1 MHGYQTAG
9 AWDRYR
15 IPSSQPATSTE
26 SALPGVAGPQ
36 SDGPRTAGPLSKDS
50 PLLVFGVLAA
60 LTFGLMAAST
70 TVRVGGTSA
79 SVRVG
84 ETGGDK

>member
-1 MHGYQTAG
+1 VHGYQING

-15 IPSSQPATSTE
+15 IPTSQPATGTE

-36 SDGPRTAGPLSKDS
+36 SDGPRTASPLSKDS

-60 LTFGLMAAST
+60 VTFGLMAAST

-84 ETGGDK
+84 DAGGDK

>member
-1 MHGYQTAG
+1 MQGYQISG

-15 IPSSQPATSTE
+15 IPGSQPATSTD

-60 LTFGLMAAST
+60 VTFGLMAAST
-70 TVRVGGTSA
+70 TVRVGGTTA
-79 SVRVG
+79 SIAVG
-84 ETGGDK
+84 ETK